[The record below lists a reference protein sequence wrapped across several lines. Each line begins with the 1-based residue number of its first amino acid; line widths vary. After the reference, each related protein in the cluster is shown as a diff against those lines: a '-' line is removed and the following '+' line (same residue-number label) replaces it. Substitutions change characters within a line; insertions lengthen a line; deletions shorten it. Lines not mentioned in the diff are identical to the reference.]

1 MVRDGV
7 KPKIIYDNIISN
19 TGCVYF
25 SASQSNEL
33 RDSKQ
38 VYRQSQQLK
47 AKKKFGNE
55 NYDELIAA
63 TELQREKKDFIRSV
77 SCLRNSYYMFIA
89 DNVQLNDVA
98 FFCVDKNGVLS
109 IDTTFNLCSNWVA
122 DTCYENTR
130 LQTQNGKHPFF
141 LGPILIYFEKD
152 AFIFN
157 RFASEMYS
165 FQSKIKNLK
174 TIGTDQEMAIY
185 IMALHRR
192 SQILIYFYV
201 YSVCKNLTREKFS
214 N

>member
-1 MVRDGV
+1 M
-7 KPKIIYDNIISN
+7 
-19 TGCVYF
+19 
-25 SASQSNEL
+25 
-33 RDSKQ
+33 
-38 VYRQSQQLK
+38 
-47 AKKKFGNE
+47 
-55 NYDELIAA
+55 IAA

>member
-1 MVRDGV
+1 M

-89 DNVQLNDVA
+89 DDVQLNDVA

-122 DTCYENTR
+122 DTCYENTHYR
-130 LQTQNGKHPFF
+130 HKTESIRSFWGQFSFILKKMLSSLIGLQAKCTV
-141 LGPILIYFEKD
+141 
-152 AFIFN
+152 
-157 RFASEMYS
+157 S
-165 FQSKIKNLK
+165 
-174 TIGTDQEMAIY
+174 
-185 IMALHRR
+185 
-192 SQILIYFYV
+192 SQ
-201 YSVCKNLTREKFS
+201 R
-214 N
+214 